1 MFHEDNL
8 TNFKHKYIKT
18 SFLIVC
24 IAKNFKGDFL
34 NILKNY
40 LNQLLSY
47 TNKLYINWKLI
58 YS

>member
-1 MFHEDNL
+1 MFHKDNL

-34 NILKNY
+34 KILKNY

-47 TNKLYINWKLI
+47 TNKLYIN
-58 YS
+58 